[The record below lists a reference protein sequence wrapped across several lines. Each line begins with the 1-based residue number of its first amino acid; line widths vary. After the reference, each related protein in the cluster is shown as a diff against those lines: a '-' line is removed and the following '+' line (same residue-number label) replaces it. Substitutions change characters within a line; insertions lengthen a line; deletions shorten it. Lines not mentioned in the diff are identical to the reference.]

1 MTQAVSFVANSEELA
16 KKNMDKINPALT
28 DKFVYLIKFLSQ
40 YPENCS
46 TPRSKKIKEFFGKEE
61 HIYYLADNF
70 NSSRSPK
77 KPSVPTTVPDEVV
90 SLVLKFGFSVPEM
103 DLARIKEEHR
113 LSMGAENIVGD
124 LLERYLAE
132 KLEPSGWI
140 WCSGTSVK
148 AVDFIYFDE
157 KKKEWKLL
165 QVKNRNNTEN
175 SSSSKIRDNT
185 PIKKWFRTFSQR
197 DATNWEAFPD
207 DVSSKELSESDF
219 RDFVERYF
227 INLVKLS

>member
-1 MTQAVSFVANSEELA
+1 MSQAVSFVYNAEQLA
-16 KKNMDKINPALT
+16 RQKMDGIDPSLSDRFAI
-28 DKFVYLIKFLSQ
+28 LIKFLSQ

-46 TPRSKKIKEFFGKEE
+46 NPRSKRIKEKFGQEE
-61 HIYYLADNF
+61 HISYLAENF
-70 NSSRSPK
+70 SSSRVPR
-77 KPSVPTTVPDEVV
+77 KPSPPTTVPDEVV
-90 SLVLKFGFSVPEM
+90 SVVLNVSFDIDEN

-140 WCSGTSVK
+140 WCSGTIVK
-148 AVDFIYFDE
+148 AVDFIHYNPRTG
-157 KKKEWKLL
+157 EWKLL
-165 QVKNRNNTEN
+165 QVKNRDNTEN

-185 PIKKWFRTFSQR
+185 PIIKWFRTFSQR

-207 DVSSKELSESDF
+207 EVSNKNLNEADF
-219 RDFVERYF
+219 QDFVKKYLNALR
-227 INLVKLS
+227 